1 MVQNTSQILGDYT
14 NFRDTAFVQE
24 ATKQKVTFSNM
35 PQRNKVIE
43 ELIDEFVQFR
53 GVLSYKHFIDFR
65 SSNLF
70 LNIHYTI
77 EHLNSIKT
85 LSQPTSP
92 TYAGSVPNVG
102 VGT

>member
-53 GVLSYKHFIDFR
+53 G
-65 SSNLF
+65 
-70 LNIHYTI
+70 
-77 EHLNSIKT
+77 
-85 LSQPTSP
+85 
-92 TYAGSVPNVG
+92 
-102 VGT
+102 